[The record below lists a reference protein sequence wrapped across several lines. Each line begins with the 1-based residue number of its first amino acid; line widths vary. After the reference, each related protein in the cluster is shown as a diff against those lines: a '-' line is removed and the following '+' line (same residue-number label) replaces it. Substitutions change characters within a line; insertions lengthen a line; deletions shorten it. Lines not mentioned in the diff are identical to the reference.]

1 MRTLR
6 YIGWKDGDLHLGY
19 LEDLEDYITQGVN
32 LEELEEN
39 LRDILSDVEA
49 GRIPQARTVR
59 QLIAAHA

>member
-19 LEDLEDYITQGVN
+19 HEDLPDYMPQGGS

-59 QLIAAHA
+59 QLTVA